1 MSAEDSLLRLLVEV
15 PLADRLEMAD
25 ISGWSRGA
33 VYRCIETLR
42 HDGYVES
49 VPHASPLIAPTRRF
63 VATMDGIVRVADMEG
78 VSVEHLLRTRPVSE
92 EHLRLL
98 LARLDAVGV
107 LYRAA
112 SAAAVAARPIKIV
125 WRRGAP
131 QDADLT
137 LPGGR
142 TASLLRIGATAD
154 RTSSAKRLYRFA
166 EGSPGRTAL
175 VIVPD
180 EVRMRHTRRLLA
192 NASVTAFIAL
202 EKDTFAA
209 SCDDPVWKTPSTNA
223 DLDLRTV
230 LDCIWPGPVSAE
242 SDLRARAS
250 APAVLGFDR
259 TQDAVPAWLLP
270 AHLSPTDKAA
280 LDIIFDWPWISADH
294 LAALL
299 DVRRSRVFE
308 VLRRLAVSGLAV
320 RRKTHGRSRLAVS
333 DLGITAIGRRDRVS
347 VGALKNRWSP
357 SVEEYEDP
365 EDWRSVEGRRSR
377 QLLRNIDHTEAVHS
391 FVARLARQA
400 RAKSLEIV
408 QIDPPSKSSRYFRFG
423 PSVRSIHPD
432 AYGAVRRGD
441 ATSHFFLEWERRAV
455 RPSTMA
461 ARVAPYI
468 RYFGSGRPLDDH
480 GAVPTVLVVFEERV
494 AQSTFLRIARREMD
508 GAGVEVSMLVSRRDL
523 VEKIGPLG
531 PVWTRVGR
539 DRSTSVFP
547 LR

>member
-1 MSAEDSLLRLLVEV
+1 MSAEESLLRLLVEA
-15 PLADRLEMAD
+15 PLTDRLEMAD

-42 HDGYVES
+42 DAGLVES

-63 VATMDGIVRVADMEG
+63 VVTMDGLVRVADMEG

-98 LARLDAVGV
+98 MARLDAVAV
-107 LYRAA
+107 LYRVT
-112 SAAAVAARPIKIV
+112 SAVAVAARPIRIA

-131 QDADLT
+131 QDADLM

-142 TASLLRIGATAD
+142 TASLVRIGATAD
-154 RTSSAKRLYRFA
+154 RTSSAKRLFRFV
-166 EGSPGRTAL
+166 EGSQGRTAL

-180 EVRMRHTRRLLA
+180 EVRLRHTRRLLA
-192 NASVTAFIAL
+192 NVSATAFIAL
-202 EKDTFAA
+202 EKDTFDA
-209 SCDDPVWKTPSTNA
+209 SCDDPVWKTPSTSS

-230 LDCIWPGPVSAE
+230 LDCIGPGPASAE
-242 SDLRARAS
+242 TDLRARAS

-259 TQDAVPAWLLP
+259 TQEAVPAWLLP
-270 AHLSPTDKAA
+270 ARLSPTDKAA
-280 LDIIFDWPWISADH
+280 LDIIFDWPWTSADH

-320 RRKTHGRSRLAVS
+320 RRKIHGRSRLAVS

-347 VGALKNRWSP
+347 VGALKKRWSP

-400 RAKSLEIV
+400 LAKSLEIV

-432 AYGAVRRGD
+432 AYGAVRSAD

-455 RPSTMA
+455 RASTMA

-494 AQSTFLRIARREMD
+494 AQSTFVRIARREMD
-508 GAGVEVSMLVSRRDL
+508 GAGVEVPMLVSRRDV
-523 VEKIGPLG
+523 VEKLGPLG